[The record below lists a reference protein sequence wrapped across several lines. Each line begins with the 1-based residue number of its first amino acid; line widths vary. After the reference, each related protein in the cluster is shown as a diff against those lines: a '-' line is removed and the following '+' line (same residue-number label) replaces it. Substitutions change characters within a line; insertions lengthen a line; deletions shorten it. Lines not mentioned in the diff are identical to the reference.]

1 MRLCSI
7 QLQDETIRS
16 IVEQLQFASKM
27 EIDDYVKSKG
37 DAYMLVP
44 KQLRFHFLNEC
55 HDKARL
61 VGTDKTIG
69 CAFNKQSGGK
79 REGDYNYVEIKSIL
93 FVDYLVW
100 ISRFNTIKSRFTR
113 PISSR
118 PGAAFQSTTKT
129 AKFQLG
135 RASCKTINTSYVEP

>member
-44 KQLRFHFLNEC
+44 KQLRFHILNEC

-69 CAFNKQSGGK
+69 CAFNKQPGGNAKETITTSKLSLYYLK
-79 REGDYNYVEIKSIL
+79 RFMWIIWFGSHDSIPL
-93 FVDYLVW
+93 KVDLLV
-100 ISRFNTIKSRFTR
+100 R
-113 PISSR
+113 
-118 PGAAFQSTTKT
+118 
-129 AKFQLG
+129 
-135 RASCKTINTSYVEP
+135 